1 VQSGLVEKLPVYIGL
16 PILQDVHWGISLPT
30 WFEALAAQ
38 MSFVVFLCMT
48 FAGGPELTQCEPQT
62 RVMHDTADG
71 CRDEIHALRTWWVGQ
86 PGRSSL
92 EGDGRL
98 PSGLKWHRE
107 FQCYARPTWNP
118 VD

>member
-1 VQSGLVEKLPVYIGL
+1 MIY
-16 PILQDVHWGISLPT
+16 
-30 WFEALAAQ
+30 
-38 MSFVVFLCMT
+38 VVLLCMSY
-48 FAGGPELTQCEPQT
+48 AGRPEIDQCEPMSRT
-62 RVMHDTADG
+62 IHHSADD
-71 CRDEIHALRTWWVGQ
+71 CRAEIHYLRTWWIGQ

-92 EGDGRL
+92 EGDGQL